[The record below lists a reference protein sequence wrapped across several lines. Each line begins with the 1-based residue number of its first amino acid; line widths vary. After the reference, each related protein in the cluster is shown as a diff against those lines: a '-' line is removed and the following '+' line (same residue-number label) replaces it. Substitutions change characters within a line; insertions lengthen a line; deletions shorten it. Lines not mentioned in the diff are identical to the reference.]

1 MSEPHRDTGTQ
12 MRRLHPSPTGP
23 HPYPWTQP
31 IQHQG
36 TSIVSQAGA
45 RTRPILHMPRRPRAR
60 RLRQTQGALR
70 KTKHNRGSLSIRA
83 NRTHRHATQS
93 ERPEVRTRIMQTM
106 PRCKNRQNK
115 TSRLQHQTI
124 NRNTVHHD
132 KNSRQHPRGVGVT
145 TTPLGPPVSCLP
157 GAQGSNIADGP
168 PRGRSRRSVARA
180 QGHDER

>member
-1 MSEPHRDTGTQ
+1 

-70 KTKHNRGSLSIRA
+70 KTKHNRRPLPIRK

-106 PRCKNRQNK
+106 PRRENRQNK
-115 TSRLQHQTI
+115 TSRLQYQTVKNNQQPRI
-124 NRNTVHHD
+124 PAKTTGNT
-132 KNSRQHPRGVGVT
+132 QGGVPMFLSTPWGVDVSGFRLAVVGALR
-145 TTPLGPPVSCLP
+145 PAGGVRRPFPCGPVQ
-157 GAQGSNIADGP
+157 ATRAGSW
-168 PRGRSRRSVARA
+168 
-180 QGHDER
+180 

>member
-106 PRCKNRQNK
+106 PRRENRQNK
-115 TSRLQHQTI
+115 TSRLQYQTVKKTTG
-124 NRNTVHHD
+124 NT
-132 KNSRQHPRGVGVT
+132 QGGGGVS
-145 TTPLGPPVSCLP
+145 TTPDWTAGEL
-157 GAQGSNIADGP
+157 
-168 PRGRSRRSVARA
+168 SVGCAGFKHHWRA
-180 QGHDER
+180 AAMAVPSICR

>member
-36 TSIVSQAGA
+36 KSIVSQAGA

-106 PRCKNRQNK
+106 PRRENRQNK

-132 KNSRQHPRGVGVT
+132 KTAGNTPRGGGVT
-145 TTPLGPPVSCLP
+145 TTPLGPPVSCLS
-157 GAQGSNIADGP
+157 GAQGSNIAGGP

>member
-70 KTKHNRGSLSIRA
+70 KTKHNRGPLPIRA
-83 NRTHRHATQS
+83 NRTHRHATQPQ
-93 ERPEVRTRIMQTM
+93 RPEVRTRIMQTM
-106 PRCKNRQNK
+106 PRRENRQNK
-115 TSRLQHQTI
+115 TIRLQYQT
-124 NRNTVHHD
+124 V
-132 KNSRQHPRGVGVT
+132 KNDRQHPGGGGVS
-145 TTPLGPPVSCLP
+145 TTPAWTAGELS
-157 GAQGSNIADGP
+157 DGCA
-168 PRGRSRRSVARA
+168 GFKHHWRA
-180 QGHDER
+180 AAMAVPSICR

>member
-70 KTKHNRGSLSIRA
+70 KTKHNRGPLPIRA
-83 NRTHRHATQS
+83 NRTHRHATQPQ
-93 ERPEVRTRIMQTM
+93 RPEVRTRIVQTM
-106 PRCKNRQNK
+106 PRRENRQNK
-115 TSRLQHQTI
+115 TSRLQYQT
-124 NRNTVHHD
+124 V
-132 KNSRQHPRGVGVT
+132 KNDRQHPGGGWGIDH
-145 TTPLGPPVSCLP
+145 PCLTA
-157 GAQGSNIADGP
+157 GEL
-168 PRGRSRRSVARA
+168 SVWCAGFKHRWRAAARA
-180 QGHDER
+180 VSSICR